1 VVPLLIQG
9 RNVTNLGLLRGGSWL
24 LQPVYE
30 FKFLERGFWITN
42 HLPEM
47 RLVDRAAIRKFKVRP
62 KKLYCWAASV
72 FSALAFAAALGA
84 AALGVAAFGA

>member
-1 VVPLLIQG
+1 MVPLLIQG

-62 KKLYCWAASV
+62 KKLYCWAA
-72 FSALAFAAALGA
+72 ALFADTESDAAAFAAAAIGA
-84 AALGVAAFGA
+84 